1 MTLYLNG
8 MKLFLVQRAAVLGQ
22 KVVLQLMP
30 VSVLQ
35 YLLLLQKLPA
45 QDSLPPEDFDS
56 LLCPL
61 A

>member
-1 MTLYLNG
+1 M
-8 MKLFLVQRAAVLGQ
+8 
-22 KVVLQLMP
+22 LQLRT
-30 VSVLQ
+30 VSVFVLQ

-45 QDSLPPEDFDS
+45 EDSLPPEDFDS